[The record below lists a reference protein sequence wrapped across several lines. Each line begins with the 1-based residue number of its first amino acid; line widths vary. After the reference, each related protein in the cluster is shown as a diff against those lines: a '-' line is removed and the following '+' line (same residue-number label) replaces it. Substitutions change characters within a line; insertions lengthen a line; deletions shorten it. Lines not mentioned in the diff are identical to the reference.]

1 MGKIKKDTTK
11 YLKSCN
17 SLKIFKYEKSNKY
30 YSCFYVGSN
39 ASSSGNKIQS
49 LKTENINDAMKKA
62 KENYHKWFEL
72 NYRNNQSLTNALEDL
87 VENLRLDNKTDNTIS
102 KYTTV
107 LSNMFNYAI
116 KNGVIKSKPDF
127 PKLKIVNNAR
137 PSYFNNEL
145 NQISKR
151 LFEEY
156 KKTTDTFYLETKT
169 PINLSSLFYKEY
181 LSRNCK

>member
-72 NYRNNQSLTNALEDL
+72 NKDNL
-87 VENLRLDNKTDNTIS
+87 VERTFDFTKEKEIILDPFMGLGTTGIS
-102 KYTTV
+102 CV
-107 LSNMFNYAI
+107 SMNR
-116 KNGVIKSKPDF
+116 DF
-127 PKLKIVNNAR
+127 IGI
-137 PSYFNNEL
+137 EL
-145 NQISKR
+145 I
-151 LFEEY
+151 
-156 KKTTDTFYLETKT
+156 
-169 PINLSSLFYKEY
+169 KEY
-181 LSRNCK
+181 YDISGHNIQETSKS